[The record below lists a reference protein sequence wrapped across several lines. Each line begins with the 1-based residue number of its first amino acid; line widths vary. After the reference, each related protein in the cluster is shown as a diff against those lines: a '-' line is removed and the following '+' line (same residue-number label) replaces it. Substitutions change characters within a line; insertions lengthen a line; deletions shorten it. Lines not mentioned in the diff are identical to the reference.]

1 MSEENKALSEELH
14 SKEHLT
20 AEELLTAL
28 KFCKG
33 DLGGSGCIGCPNAIP
48 GTEDHGMC
56 ECRFSTCDEMIRL
69 LESIINIINK

>member
-1 MSEENKALSEELH
+1 MN
-14 SKEHLT
+14 EHLT

-48 GTEDHGMC
+48 GTEDKYGMC
-56 ECRFSTCDEMIRL
+56 KCRFNTTDEVIRL
-69 LESIINIINK
+69 LETIINK

>member
-1 MSEENKALSEELH
+1 MN
-14 SKEHLT
+14 EHLT

-48 GTEDHGMC
+48 GTEDKYGMC
-56 ECRFSTCDEMIRL
+56 KCRFNTVDEMLRL
-69 LESIINIINK
+69 LESIINK

>member
-1 MSEENKALSEELH
+1 MN
-14 SKEHLT
+14 EHLT

-48 GTEDHGMC
+48 GTEDEYGMC
-56 ECRFSTCDEMIRL
+56 KCRFNTTDEVIRL
-69 LESIINIINK
+69 LESIINK

>member
-1 MSEENKALSEELH
+1 MN
-14 SKEHLT
+14 EHLT

-48 GTEDHGMC
+48 GTEDKYGMC
-56 ECRFSTCDEMIRL
+56 KCRFNTTDEVIRL
-69 LESIINIINK
+69 LESIINK

>member
-1 MSEENKALSEELH
+1 MN
-14 SKEHLT
+14 EHLT

-48 GTEDHGMC
+48 GTEDKYGMC
-56 ECRFSTCDEMIRL
+56 KCRFSTTDEVIRL
-69 LESIINIINK
+69 LESIINK